1 MTRHTDKESEMF
13 SYTYS
18 AAQRDEIENIRK
30 KYIRSDNQA
39 GKMEELRKL
48 DKGSVK
54 YAKIPSLTVGV
65 CGILTM
71 GGGMSAVMVWN
82 NFVLGIPLGLAG
94 VCLMAVAPLLYRYL
108 LKKRRERIAP
118 RILELTEELLKG
130 KQS

>member
-48 DKGSVK
+48 DKGAVK

-82 NFVLGIPLGLAG
+82 NFVLGIPLGCASW
-94 VCLMAVAPLLYRYL
+94 LLLRCCTDIY
-108 LKKRRERIAP
+108 
-118 RILELTEELLKG
+118 
-130 KQS
+130 